1 MGALEES
8 FVCANRP
15 ATTLAA
21 RSAGQTAFMFL
32 VDYVGSEV
40 VPDPLDV
47 AHEGSAEDASGRLH
61 PLYALGAE
69 PLPMPEPDE

>member
-21 RSAGQTAFMFL
+21 RSAG
-32 VDYVGSEV
+32 
-40 VPDPLDV
+40 
-47 AHEGSAEDASGRLH
+47 RLH
-61 PLYALGAE
+61 PWGSRSRELLTPGGNSSR
-69 PLPMPEPDE
+69 PV

>member
-21 RSAGQTAFMFL
+21 RSAGQARP
-32 VDYVGSEV
+32 GSSERSTRKHLT
-40 VPDPLDV
+40 PALPEGDDARCNRRPL
-47 AHEGSAEDASGRLH
+47 ARQHSPALHIPSGARHL
-61 PLYALGAE
+61 AR
-69 PLPMPEPDE
+69 